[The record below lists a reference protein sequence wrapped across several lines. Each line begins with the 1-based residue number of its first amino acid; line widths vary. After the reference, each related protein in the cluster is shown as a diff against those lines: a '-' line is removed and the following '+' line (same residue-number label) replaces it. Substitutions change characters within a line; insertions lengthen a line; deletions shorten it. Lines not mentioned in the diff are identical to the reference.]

1 MNESFSF
8 SLIWGGW
15 VMVFNATFNNISVKS
30 WRSVLFVEET
40 RLPGENHQ
48 PVASHIVLY
57 RIHRDMSR
65 IQTHD
70 FNGDRHVVVNTI
82 TNSLSWS
89 IEVLSILTFSIN
101 VYLFLFYNRNSKF
114 AYDDIKEVHKR
125 RYLLQ
130 PIAVEVFSSDGRNYL
145 LVFPRKLRNKVY
157 SK

>member
-1 MNESFSF
+1 MPLSTTYQLNHDGQFY
-8 SLIWGGW
+8 L
-15 VMVFNATFNNISVKS
+15 
-30 WRSVLFVEET
+30 WRKPDYLEKTTNLSQVTDKLY
-40 RLPGENHQ
+40 
-48 PVASHIVLY
+48 HIVLY
-57 RIHRDMSR
+57 RIHRDMSK

-89 IEVLSILTFSIN
+89 IEVLSILTCSIN

-157 SK
+157 AK